1 MKKKIILFIIISCL
15 ANTFSFAQSKA
26 EIELM
31 KNVPLNP
38 ELMPHVFSKV
48 GGGSG
53 HGELAE
59 PLYSALRQ
67 AQGDT
72 HFNLPNSSNTA
83 EHHPDYTFTRNNKNP
98 LHFLFSG
105 LYIGYKN
112 FVSSQD
118 VISCAFKSS
127 CSEYGMQAVKQQG
140 IFIGII
146 NTFDRLQRCNG
157 LSKEKYGF
165 YPATH
170 LLYDP
175 L

>member
-1 MKKKIILFIIISCL
+1 MKKTIILFIIISCL
-15 ANTFSFAQSKA
+15 ANAFAFAQSKA

-31 KNVPLNP
+31 KKVPLNP

-48 GGGSG
+48 GGT
-53 HGELAE
+53 
-59 PLYSALRQ
+59 P
-67 AQGDT
+67 
-72 HFNLPNSSNTA
+72 NTA
-83 EHHPDYTFTRNNKNP
+83 EKEHYPDYTFTKQNKNP
-98 LHFLFSG
+98 FQFAFSG

-112 FVSSQD
+112 FVSPQD
-118 VISCAFKSS
+118 VISCAFKPS
-127 CSEYGMQAVKQQG
+127 CSEYGMQAVKQLG

-157 LSKEKYGF
+157 LSKEKYWF
-165 YPATH
+165 DPDSH